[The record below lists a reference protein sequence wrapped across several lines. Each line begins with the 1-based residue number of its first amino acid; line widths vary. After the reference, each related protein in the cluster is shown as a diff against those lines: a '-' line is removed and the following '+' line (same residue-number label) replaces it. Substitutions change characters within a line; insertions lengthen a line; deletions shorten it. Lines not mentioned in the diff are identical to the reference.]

1 MFWRK
6 RFILAAM
13 KDFSRKLIRWYESNK
28 RDLPW
33 RNTTEPYRIW
43 LSEVIL
49 QQTRV
54 DQGLSYYHKFLVL
67 FPDVRALANASE
79 DTVLKAWQGLG
90 YYSRAR
96 NLHQTAK
103 FIVSNLDGRFPDNY
117 DGLIHLKGIGPYTAA
132 AIASFSFGEKKPV
145 IDGNVVRVL
154 SRIFGVEHAV
164 DTPQGKTVFSQLAE
178 ELIDQKHPATFNQ
191 AIMEFGAL
199 NCTPKQPG
207 CESCPFNLSCVAYRS
222 GRVADF
228 PFKKKKTA
236 VKNLWLTY
244 FHIEEPKHIWLKRR
258 GAEGIWKGLYDFPG
272 SESLSKPDLEKELS
286 DFLKV
291 SGLKKSNCEVH
302 FSEEYVHIL
311 THRKIHARFVRIRLS
326 QKLHRPDRGWKRV
339 LKADLETY
347 GIPRL
352 IDKYLTSLDVG
363 D

>member
-1 MFWRK
+1 
-6 RFILAAM
+6 M

-33 RNTTEPYRIW
+33 RNTTDPYRIW

-54 DQGLSYYHKFLVL
+54 DQGMSYYIKFLKL
-67 FPDVRALANASE
+67 FPKIQNLANASE
-79 DTVLKAWQGLG
+79 DNVLKAWQGLG

-96 NLHQTAK
+96 NLHLTAK
-103 FIVSNLDGRFPDNY
+103 IVVSDYQGLFPGNY
-117 DGLIHLKGIGPYTAA
+117 HGLIQLKGIGPYTAA

-154 SRIFGVEHAV
+154 SRIFGVEYAV
-164 DTPQGKTVFSQLAE
+164 DSPQGKVIFSELAE
-178 ELIDQKHPATFNQ
+178 ELIDPQNPAIFNQ

-199 NCTPKQPG
+199 NCTPKLPG
-207 CESCPFNLSCVAYRS
+207 CEKCPFQLSCIAYCS
-222 GRVADF
+222 GRVSEF
-228 PFKKKKTA
+228 PYKKKKTE

-244 FHIEEPKHIWLKRR
+244 FHIEEPKHTWLKKR
-258 GAEGIWKGLYDFPG
+258 GSNGIWKGLYDFPG
-272 SESLSKPDLEKELS
+272 NETLSKPDLRKELT

-291 SGLKKSNCEVH
+291 TGLKKSSCEVH

-311 THRKIHARFVRIRLS
+311 THRKIHARFVRIRIK
-326 QKLHRPDRGWKRV
+326 QKLPRPDQSWQRILIG
-339 LKADLETY
+339 DLDDY

-352 IDKYLTSLDVG
+352 LEKYLAHVDG
-363 D
+363 RD